1 MDTDKITDNEY
12 CEEPNTHIKDLL
24 VKFTGVMEE
33 KENALNEVDELKA
46 QNKKLKEEKLQVA
59 LNITSKL
66 NGHCQYCVGPLPEPN
81 ECLPLYY
88 YYYGSREEAT
98 EVQIGNTCSSCW
110 YSKKVCA
117 VCKRGPFGDSTW
129 LKSPPK
135 VWEGI
140 ISRVG
145 GGWKN
150 YCANCLE
157 KCYFCKTRVRRYDD
171 HNDFEVCKCEAPFQP

>member
-46 QNKKLKEEKLQVA
+46 QNKKLKEEKVQWA
-59 LNITSKL
+59 LDVIHKL
-66 NGHCQYCVGPLPEPN
+66 NGHCQYCVGPLPEPDRRV
-81 ECLPLYY
+81 PLYY
-88 YYYGSREEAT
+88 YHDKLKQV
-98 EVQIGNTCSSCW
+98 VQAEIDDTCSCCW

-117 VCKRGPFGDSTW
+117 VCKRGPYGDSQCS
-129 LKSPPK
+129 LNPPPK

-145 GGWKN
+145 GGGKI
-150 YCANCLE
+150 YCQDCLAR
-157 KCYFCKTRVRRYDD
+157 CYFCKARVRYGDG
-171 HNDFEVCKCEAPFQP
+171 NGNKVCKCEAPFQP

>member
-81 ECLPLYY
+81 DRLPLYY
-88 YYYGSREEAT
+88 YGYGVRKEAT
-98 EVQIGNTCSSCW
+98 QAQIGNTCSICW

-117 VCKRGPFGDSTW
+117 GCGRFEEVS
-129 LKSPPK
+129 LYLQPK

-145 GGWKN
+145 VGGGGWK
-150 YCANCLE
+150 YCQFCLC
-157 KCYFCKTRVRRYDD
+157 KCYFCKTLVRRSGG
-171 HNDFEVCKCEAPFQP
+171 NANEVCKCEAPFQP